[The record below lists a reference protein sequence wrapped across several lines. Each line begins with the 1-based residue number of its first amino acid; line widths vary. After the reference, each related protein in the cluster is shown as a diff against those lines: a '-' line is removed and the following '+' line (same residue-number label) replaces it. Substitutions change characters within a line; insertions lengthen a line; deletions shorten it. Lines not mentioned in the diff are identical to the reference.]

1 MVKGFA
7 GDLIFTKKGSD
18 GKILEGA
25 QFTLT
30 CQDNGNW
37 NREATSNESGKISF
51 ENIPSGHVYTLTE
64 TEAPEGYVEVTPID
78 VAVSYGEVTA
88 EGITDGTLIDRW
100 QRGVWPF
107 PKRSQ

>member
-1 MVKGFA
+1 MGNFNPNYIRQNFLVPMVKGFA

-37 NREATSNESGKISF
+37 KREATSDKSGKISF
-51 ENIPSGHVYTLTE
+51 TDIPSGHVYTLAE
-64 TEAPEGYVEVTPID
+64 TKVPG
-78 VAVSYGEVTA
+78 
-88 EGITDGTLIDRW
+88 GT
-100 QRGVWPF
+100 
-107 PKRSQ
+107 